1 MCEQIDKIGCD
12 NLANNFGAKNIV
24 CHNFYVL
31 SVEEKE
37 GPFLVTE
44 HFPNPG
50 NIDVQARSP
59 LPLPI
64 SLMSKD
70 NTQCCSCDGNVNI
83 SPETQFISI
92 TIYSLAR
99 LK

>member
-70 NTQCCSCDGNVNI
+70 NGNMNI